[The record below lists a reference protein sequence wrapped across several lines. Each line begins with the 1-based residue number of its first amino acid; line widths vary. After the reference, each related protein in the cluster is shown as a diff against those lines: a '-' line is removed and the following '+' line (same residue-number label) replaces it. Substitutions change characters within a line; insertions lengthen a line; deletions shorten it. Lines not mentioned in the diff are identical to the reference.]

1 MLKKAAHIII
11 TLTLLFATTGVMVSK
26 HYCGNKLR
34 DIAVMKVP
42 AACCDSDT
50 CCHTESEFY
59 QLDDGFILEVTDFQP
74 PVQKEISV
82 ISVFY
87 IEQSQCDLSVY
98 SNFYLKYPPPAK
110 PSLSVIQSFLL

>member
-34 DIAVMKVP
+34 DIAVMKE
-42 AACCDSDT
+42 AATCCDSDT
-50 CCHTESEFY
+50 CCHTESEFF
-59 QLDDGFILEVTDFQP
+59 QLDDDFILENTEFQP
-74 PVQKEISV
+74 LIQKEISAV
-82 ISVFY
+82 SVFY
-87 IEQSQCDLSVY
+87 TEQSQSDLVVY
-98 SNFYLKYPPPAK
+98 SSYYLKIPPPEE